1 MCQDSSTA
9 GLLTWFLS
17 KISKHSGESRIFVYL
32 TARTSFCYCFSFSCS
47 SLSLSLSAFTPNSLE
62 TLYVKNHIKI
72 IASTRLI
79 IMVFVFVLFL
89 SF

>member
-9 GLLTWFLS
+9 GLLMWFLS

-32 TARTSFCYCFSFSCS
+32 TARTSFCYCFSFSYSC
-47 SLSLSLSAFTPNSLE
+47 LSLSAFTPNSLE
-62 TLYVKNHIKI
+62 PLYVKNHIEI
-72 IASTRLI
+72 IASTQLI
-79 IMVFVFVLFL
+79 IMAFVFVLFL